1 VQQDLRVRK
10 EHKALLARLGR
21 ADFKERLVC
30 LSREAPVPPV
40 RQARLDPGETKER
53 RVCPS
58 QEAPVPPVRQARLD
72 PREIK
77 EPQAWEQQV

>member
-1 VQQDLRVRK
+1 MQQDLQVRK
-10 EHKALLARLGR
+10 EHKAWLARPGR

-30 LSREAPVPPV
+30 PL
-40 RQARLDPGETKER
+40 
-53 RVCPS
+53 

-72 PREIK
+72 PRETK